1 MPDFLQTLM
10 EWPIYRYGLIF
21 FAIVSIVPAIVS
33 ANMTQHLASK
43 IIQSPGS
50 IKQHG
55 LGLLANLA
63 LCLACSTII
72 YIAIRIYI
80 TD

>member
-1 MPDFLQTLM
+1 MPDFLQALM

-43 IIQSPGS
+43 IIQSPIS
-50 IKQHG
+50 IKLHG
-55 LGLLANLA
+55 LGFLSNLA
-63 LCLACSTII
+63 LDFGWSIHFYIGDSI
-72 YIAIRIYI
+72 YVNN
-80 TD
+80 